1 MIYLAQGLPM
11 NFKPPMPMPISMLL
25 PMPGPP
31 RASFLPLALLPYFNN
46 QLNSAMISNALYKPR
61 ASTPA
66 TFNLSEPENKTTV
79 SITVSTESHT
89 APTQSIINLTSPNLT
104 IGSIPIAE
112 VEQVIQSSTANPSS
126 SVPSTSPTS
135 LINPMGT
142 VTLVYPQFFT

>member
-1 MIYLAQGLPM
+1 MIYLADGLPM
-11 NFKPPMPMPISMLL
+11 NFNVPKLPRPMPISMLL
-25 PMPGPP
+25 PILPGPP
-31 RASFLPLALLPYFNN
+31 RVSFLPLALLPYFNN
-46 QLNSAMISNALYKPR
+46 QLNSAIISNALYKPR
-61 ASTPA
+61 ASTPP

-79 SITVSTESHT
+79 STESPT
-89 APTQSIINLTSPNLT
+89 APTQSIINLPSPNPT

-142 VTLVYPQFFT
+142 VTLVYP